1 MNVTSIYNLNDVF
14 DFLHRTIKDTYGTSY
29 DEYFKEFKINPIT
42 RHVVPSAND
51 FGKIVKSL
59 MLDKTSM
66 DTIFAIFME
75 SVKTERKKEEYRKI
89 YQDLKND
96 LSKSDSDNTS
106 STNNTT
112 DETAEQEEH
121 EFVPAPTDSEEYKEI
136 EKVST
141 AEPETA
147 IEETVDKM
155 VQQYKKED
163 TAVEVLPPVSPIP
176 PEMTDYRKQFG
187 ALFAETCFMHGIV
200 ISDVMTFFDLSE
212 KEVRDMIGGKIDP
225 PKYLALKQFVN
236 THKIG
241 YNTFEQLVEL
251 AQKGRRD
258 THIELPQTTYDYLN
272 RHPLAIDAIIAAS
285 RENLD
290 DEYWGDLM
298 RNC

>member
-1 MNVTSIYNLNDVF
+1 MMNATNIESMDDVF
-14 DFLHRTIKDTYGTSY
+14 KFLHQTIKETYGTSY
-29 DEYFKEFKINPIT
+29 NEYFKEFKISPII
-42 RHVVPSAND
+42 RMVVPPADD
-51 FGKIVKSL
+51 FMKIVKSL
-59 MLDKTSM
+59 MLDKTSV
-66 DTIFAIFME
+66 DAIYTIFTNSM
-75 SVKTERKKEEYRKI
+75 KTDRKKEEYRLI

-96 LSKSDSDNTS
+96 LSKSDDTEETDNT
-106 STNNTT
+106 
-112 DETAEQEEH
+112 ETAEQEEHEEETTEQEEH
-121 EFVPAPTDSEEYKEI
+121 EFVPAHTDL
-136 EKVST
+136 EK
-141 AEPETA
+141 
-147 IEETVDKM
+147 TVDNI
-155 VQQYKKED
+155 VQQYKKENTD
-163 TAVEVLPPVSPIP
+163 VEVLPPVSTIS

-187 ALFAETCFMHGIV
+187 SLFAEVCFMHGIA

-225 PKYLALKQFVN
+225 PKYLALKQFAN
-236 THKIG
+236 IHKLG
-241 YNTFEQLVEL
+241 YNIFEQLVDL